1 MGKFSNK
8 AKKKRLSDMA
18 IKSNSEKKKVLN
30 PFEVHVNRQKYEVL
44 GRKKKNDIGLPGVA
58 RAKAITKRKKT
69 LLQEYRIK
77 DKSNKFLDRRIGE
90 KNSAMTAE
98 DRIMARFTAERMKVH
113 NKKTIFN
120 LADDE
125 ILTHRGQTLSEIEK
139 FDDPRSEDEDEEERG
154 KLDAHFVE
162 DAHFGGGIL
171 KKSTNESA
179 MSRKDLIE
187 QLIAESKKRKAEKQ
201 RLREQTIELTEKLDT
216 EWKDLLPIV
225 SASKISGNNIA
236 DDEKPDSYDTVM
248 RQLKFEARGK
258 PSDRLKSEEE
268 LAKEEKERL
277 EKLESERLQRMH
289 GFKDEAV
296 PEKKHR
302 SADDLDDG
310 FHMESD
316 DEVMM
321 TYDSEGKLDVLLGDN
336 KDPELQSTAG
346 PKSEENENEDDSES
360 STSGDEDDDN
370 DDNNGDN
377 SNDEHNENEENNDD
391 DDDGENDNLSDLKN
405 NTSSEDESTDEKD
418 VSFENKNSEKFESTD
433 LISSKN
439 LSEAAIKSD
448 LLARKELMELARKE
462 LPYTFKAPDT
472 YEELQS
478 LLESQSPDHQAV
490 ILERMIKCNHPSL
503 GEGFKDKLA
512 NLFGF
517 LMQHLQD
524 TAVSTKTDDECNC
537 FRVLDR
543 IAPHL
548 YDLAHVV
555 PDSAGHCMAEIL
567 KEKQQDF
574 RARSSSFPGFDTLV
588 FLKVI
593 SQLFPTSDF
602 RHPVVTP
609 ALVFMSQM
617 LSQCKVKN
625 TQDVATGLFLVTLI
639 LEYTVLSKR
648 FSPAAINFLHGV
660 IEMAVPKSCV
670 RMVSV
675 VFPVHIIGRA
685 RNLLVLPEH
694 SIDSYEETQ
703 LMNIDDLR
711 GINSEKTNFN
721 IRALHTAV
729 KLLLEFCEHFWNVTS
744 NYIIFNPVAITLKK
758 LDVEKYPSVLIK
770 DIQRLFAKVEE
781 KRQQKLEFLVLE
793 KKKPKALRLY
803 EPRIEEVFDTK
814 KRRIMGKERQERE
827 KLLHKYKR
835 EMKGAVREIRRDKSF
850 LAKLKHKEIMRNDM
864 ERKNKVKE
872 IFGSASMQQGE
883 LRKLRRKK

>member
-277 EKLESERLQRMH
+277 ERLESERLQRMR

-321 TYDSEGKLDVLLGDN
+321 TYDSEGKLDVQLGDN

-377 SNDEHNENEENNDD
+377 SNGEHNENEENNDD
-391 DDDGENDNLSDLKN
+391 DDDDDENDNLSDLKN

-433 LISSKN
+433 MISSKN

-537 FRVLDR
+537 FQVLDR

-694 SIDSYEETQ
+694 SID
-703 LMNIDDLR
+703 
-711 GINSEKTNFN
+711 
-721 IRALHTAV
+721 
-729 KLLLEFCEHFWNVTS
+729 
-744 NYIIFNPVAITLKK
+744 
-758 LDVEKYPSVLIK
+758 
-770 DIQRLFAKVEE
+770 RLFAKVEE

-803 EPRIEEVFDTK
+803 EPRIEEVFDMK

-850 LAKLKHKEIMRNDM
+850 LAKLKHKEIMR
-864 ERKNKVKE
+864 K
-872 IFGSASMQQGE
+872 
-883 LRKLRRKK
+883 